1 MTAPEDKAIPLRA
14 SQSVPFISRCPRRRG
29 VRSGLG
35 CSGRGVGYGCLLLCL
50 LTGLAAGVAAQET
63 PTRDR
68 SSGRDMQETQAA
80 AQQAAGD
87 PPAPHRPR
95 VALALAGGGARGGA
109 HIGVLKVLEELRVPI
124 DCIAGTSM
132 GSLVGGGYAS
142 GLRAADIEQFVENVD
157 WKSVVGGV
165 GSRELEPAEQKR
177 FNAASGSIELG
188 LQGEKI
194 VYPRGLVASSRIE
207 DVLRSYV
214 AKARSVADF
223 DQLPIPYRA
232 VATDLLTG
240 NMVVL
245 AHGDIATAM
254 RASMAIPGAFAPVVT
269 DQGVLADGFVV
280 RNLPIDVARNLCG
293 DIVIAVNLAKRNTT
307 PEQLVGPGSII
318 SRSNDIM
325 SEANERVQLQ
335 TLTDR
340 DIRIDVD
347 LGDISAADFERT
359 AEAIPLGE
367 KAARAMATRLGEL
380 SVSPEQY
387 AAWRRKV
394 TVSQDVE
401 VRVADVQFRGLKYV
415 NPDYLRTVTRIHA
428 GDTVDTAAISRD
440 AARLAVLDDLESVEY
455 RLEGDPANPVLVWEP
470 REKQTGPDVLRPNL
484 GLYAGGGGEL
494 RFQIEVQYIR
504 RWLNEYGGQWRN
516 LLQVGTTAGFRTS
529 LYQPLQSSQTFFVE
543 PGVLVGRSLED
554 LYDDYKRIAQYF
566 FLDFGGRVD
575 VGVNLGSNSQLRAGY
590 WADRREAKP
599 DTGSPLLPPGKYTD
613 AGILAIGFYDDRD
626 SASSPTRG
634 TAAEMQYFRS
644 DTGLGAERN
653 WERLEAAAA
662 RVIRAGST
670 TIALIAAGGSD
681 FGSHIPPDRAFS
693 LGGPQSFAGYSPGEV
708 RAGAYWTVQAQFLRR
723 LADVLPI
730 ANQSLYSGLGLEG
743 GHVYDRIDTVS
754 DSALYGISVYIGG
767 RTPVGTLVV
776 GVGKAT
782 GAWAFAITLGTPV
795 GSGSILDQPLFR

>member
-35 CSGRGVGYGCLLLCL
+35 CSGRGVGHCCLLLCL

-63 PTRDR
+63 STRVR
-68 SSGRDMQETQAA
+68 SARRDVQEPQAA
-80 AQQAAGD
+80 AQEAVGA
-87 PPAPHRPR
+87 PIPARRPGI
-95 VALALAGGGARGGA
+95 ALALAGGGARGGA

-142 GLRAADIEQFVENVD
+142 GMPAADIEQFVTHVD
-157 WKSVVGGV
+157 WKAVVGGV
-165 GSRELEPAEQKR
+165 GSRQFEPAEQKR
-177 FNAASGSIELG
+177 FNDASGSLELG
-188 LQGEKI
+188 VKGGKI
-194 VYPRGLVASSRIE
+194 VPPSGLVSSSRIE
-207 DVLRSYV
+207 DVLRAYV
-214 AKARSVADF
+214 ATARSVTDF
-223 DQLPIPYRA
+223 NKLPIPYRA
-232 VATDLLTG
+232 VATDMLTG

-245 AHGDIATAM
+245 GSGDIAQAM
-254 RASMAIPGAFAPVVT
+254 RASMAIPGAFAPVIT
-269 DQGVLADGFVV
+269 EQYVLADGFVV
-280 RNLPIDVARNLCG
+280 RNLPIDVARKLCG
-293 DIVIAVNLAKRNTT
+293 DIVIAVNLAKPTAKR
-307 PEQLVGPGSII
+307 EQLVGPGSII

-335 TLTDR
+335 TLTER

-347 LGDISAADFERT
+347 LGDIGAADFERT

-367 KAARAMATRLGEL
+367 KAARAMATRLAEL

-387 AAWRRKV
+387 AAWRRNV
-394 TVSQDVE
+394 TVNQNVE

-415 NPDYLRTVTRIHA
+415 NPDYLRTVIRIHA
-428 GDTVDTAAISRD
+428 GDTVDTAAISSD
-440 AARLAVLDDLESVEY
+440 AARLAALDDLESVEY
-455 RLEGDPANPVLVWEP
+455 RLEGDPDNPVLVWEP
-470 REKQTGPDVLRPNL
+470 REKQIGPDVLRPSL
-484 GLYAGGGGEL
+484 GFYAGGGGDL
-494 RFQIEVQYIR
+494 LFQIEVQYIR
-504 RWLNEYGGQWRN
+504 RWLNDYGGQWRN
-516 LLQVGTTAGFRTS
+516 LLQAGTTAGFSTS
-529 LYQPLQSSQTFFVE
+529 LYQPLQSAQTFFVE
-543 PGVLVGRSLED
+543 PGALVGRSVEN

-566 FLDFGGRVD
+566 FIDLGGRVD

-590 WADRREAKP
+590 WADRRRDEL
-599 DTGSPLLPPGKYTD
+599 DTGSSLLPTGKYTD
-613 AGILAIGFYDDRD
+613 AGVLAIGSYDDRD
-626 SASSPTRG
+626 SASFPTRG

-644 DTGLGAERN
+644 NTGLGAERN

-662 RVIRAGST
+662 HVIRAGGT
-670 TIALIAAGGSD
+670 TMALVAAGGSD
-681 FGSHIPPDRAFS
+681 LGSHIPPDRAFS

-708 RAGAYWTVQAQFLRR
+708 RAGAYWTLQAQFLWH

-730 ANQSLYSGLGLEG
+730 ANQALYSGVGLEG
-743 GHVYDRIDTVS
+743 GHVYQRIDSVPA
-754 DSALYGISVYIGG
+754 SALYGVSGYIGG